1 MSSSSPE
8 SCSASND
15 FEENSVGRYGIQPY
29 QFEPRDETVPSVE
42 EARSARSSSGEDEDM
57 EFEEEER
64 NPRLQNSDW
73 YVTKSCM
80 FLAAT
85 RFFVNQRF
93 SSSQQLKFAWQSR
106 RGINLLTSF
115 VCECSFQ
122 CLCHLLG
129 YFSFSSKVKTNLN
142 YHLI

>member
-15 FEENSVGRYGIQPY
+15 EETSVGRYGIQPY
-29 QFEPRDETVPSVE
+29 QFEPRVETVPSVDE
-42 EARSARSSSGEDEDM
+42 TRSARSSSGEDEDM
-57 EFEEEER
+57 EFEEEKR

-93 SSSQQLKFAWQSR
+93 SSSQQL
-106 RGINLLTSF
+106 
-115 VCECSFQ
+115 
-122 CLCHLLG
+122 
-129 YFSFSSKVKTNLN
+129 
-142 YHLI
+142 

>member
-29 QFEPRDETVPSVE
+29 QFEPRVETVPSID
-42 EARSARSSSGEDEDM
+42 EARSAQSSEDM

-73 YVTKSCM
+73 
-80 FLAAT
+80 
-85 RFFVNQRF
+85 
-93 SSSQQLKFAWQSR
+93 
-106 RGINLLTSF
+106 
-115 VCECSFQ
+115 
-122 CLCHLLG
+122 
-129 YFSFSSKVKTNLN
+129 
-142 YHLI
+142 

>member
-1 MSSSSPE
+1 M
-8 SCSASND
+8 
-15 FEENSVGRYGIQPY
+15 QPY
-29 QFEPRDETVPSVE
+29 QFEPRVETVPSVE
-42 EARSARSSSGEDEDM
+42 EAGSARSSSGEDEDM

-93 SSSQQLKFAWQSR
+93 SSSQQLNFAWQSR
-106 RGINLLTSF
+106 RGIHLLTSF

-122 CLCHLLG
+122 CLLCHLLG